1 MSQKKPVEL
10 NTITRGSLDVDRMIR
25 DTSERFETL
34 SKEELHSMDKELE
47 EAFPGGFTERDEAN
61 ALIAM
66 TVRNGPI
73 EQLHAGKYSALLEDP
88 TLSRITNAEMK
99 ALMLNATTL
108 LAALLKVKERD
119 PDLYRRWIQSYG
131 RMYCQFWEREQ

>member
-1 MSQKKPVEL
+1 
-10 NTITRGSLDVDRMIR
+10 MIR

-34 SKEELHSMDKELE
+34 SKEELRSMDKELE

-73 EQLHAGKYSALLEDP
+73 EQLHAGTYSALLEDP
-88 TLSRITNAEMK
+88 SLSRITNAEMK
-99 ALMLNATTL
+99 ALMLNATQL
-108 LAALLKVKERD
+108 LAALLKVKEND